1 METDGSTWLVY
12 KEVNG
17 SKCVISLAQE
27 RRREREERES
37 DYSSVEETDER
48 LIT

>member
-1 METDGSTWLVY
+1 M
-12 KEVNG
+12 
-17 SKCVISLAQE
+17 ISLAQE